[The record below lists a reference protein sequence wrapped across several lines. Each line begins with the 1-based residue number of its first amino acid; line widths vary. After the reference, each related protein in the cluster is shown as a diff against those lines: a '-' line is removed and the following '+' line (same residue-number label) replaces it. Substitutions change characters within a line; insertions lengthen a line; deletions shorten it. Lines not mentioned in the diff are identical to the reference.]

1 MKAIVC
7 AAYGPPEVLRLAEVE
22 KPRPRA
28 HEILVRV
35 HAAGISDS
43 DALVRGWKVP
53 KAWFPLRL
61 VFGIRR
67 PRMTLGA
74 EVSGE
79 VVEVGARVTR
89 FEPGDEVMA
98 TTGMRGGG
106 CAEYARLRDG
116 GRKAPWHSLM
126 VAKPPNVSHAEAAT
140 IPGRAMLASFF
151 LGQGAAL
158 AGKNVLIYGAS
169 GGVGTF
175 AVQLARHAGAEVAG
189 VCGPKNVELVR
200 SLGASHVLDYTNP
213 GEEAGGPYQV
223 IFDAAGTRKPSPLKE
238 RCRAALAP
246 DGKWISV
253 DARAVIPVGHL
264 DRIRDLVESGAIH
277 PVLDRT
283 FSPAEAVDAHRY
295 VEAGHKRGGI
305 AMVFVP

>member
-22 KPRPRA
+22 KPRPGA
-28 HEILVRV
+28 HDLLVRV
-35 HAAGISDS
+35 HAAGVSDS
-43 DALVRGWKVP
+43 DTLVRGWKLP
-53 KAWFPLRL
+53 KLWFPLRL

-67 PRMTLGA
+67 PRLILGA
-74 EVSGE
+74 EVSGD

-89 FEPGDEVMA
+89 FKPGDEVMA
-98 TTGMRGGG
+98 TTGMQGGG
-106 CAEYARLRDG
+106 CAEYVRLRDG
-116 GRKAPWHSLM
+116 GRKLPWHCLI
-126 VAKPPNVSHAEAAT
+126 VAKPRNVSHAEAAT

-151 LGQGAAL
+151 LAQAGAL
-158 AGKNVLIYGAS
+158 TGKTVLIYGAS

-175 AVQLARHAGAEVAG
+175 AVQLARQAGAEVTG
-189 VCGPKNVELVR
+189 VCGSTNLELVR
-200 SLGASHVLDYTNP
+200 SLGASRVLDYTNP
-213 GEEAGGPYQV
+213 GEQAGGPYDI

-246 DGKWISV
+246 DGTWISV
-253 DARAVIPVGHL
+253 DARAVIPVEHL
-264 DRIRDLVESGAIH
+264 ERIRDLVESGAIR

-283 FSPAEAVDAHRY
+283 FSPTEAVDAHRY
-295 VEAGHKRGGI
+295 VETGHKRGGI

>member
-22 KPRPRA
+22 KPRPGARD
-28 HEILVRV
+28 ILVRV

-43 DALVRGWKVP
+43 DSLIRGWKVP
-53 KAWFPLRL
+53 KVWFPLRL

-67 PRMTLGA
+67 PRVILGA

-89 FEPGDEVMA
+89 FKPGDEVMA

-106 CAEYARLRDG
+106 CAQYVRLRDG
-116 GRKAPWHSLM
+116 GRKLPWHSLI
-126 VAKPPNVSHAEAAT
+126 VAKPRNLSHAEAAT

-151 LGQGAAL
+151 LAQGGAL
-158 AGKNVLIYGAS
+158 TGKSVLIYGAS

-175 AVQLARHAGAEVAG
+175 AVQLARQAGAEVIG
-189 VCGPKNVELVR
+189 VCGPKNIELVR
-200 SLGASHVLDYTNP
+200 SLGASRVLDYTNP
-213 GEEAGGPYQV
+213 SEEAGGPYDV

-246 DGKWISV
+246 DGTWISV
-253 DARAVIPVGHL
+253 DARAVIPVAHL
-264 DRIRDLVESGAIH
+264 ERIRDLVESGAIR

-283 FSPAEAVDAHRY
+283 FSPTEAVDAHRY
-295 VEAGHKRGGI
+295 VETGHKRGGI